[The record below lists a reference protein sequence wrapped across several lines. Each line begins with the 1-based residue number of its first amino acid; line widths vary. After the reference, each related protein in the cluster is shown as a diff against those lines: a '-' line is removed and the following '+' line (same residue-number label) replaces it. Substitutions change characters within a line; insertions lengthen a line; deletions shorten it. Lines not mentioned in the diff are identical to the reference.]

1 MGQKWAIWPILGVF
15 CLFCP
20 CLGLNISESSIPMGK
35 IFWKLINTRQG
46 SLKNANRPRLDEM
59 GGSYGAKTPKN
70 VEKGR
75 LLQLRGSILR
85 ELVKIKKFP
94 LTNFEPRTK
103 AIHPCIICPGYHATL
118 SSAQDRCLY
127 VLLRKHPPAS
137 RQPLRS
143 IYI

>member
-1 MGQKWAIWPILGVF
+1 
-15 CLFCP
+15 
-20 CLGLNISESSIPMGK
+20 
-35 IFWKLINTRQG
+35 
-46 SLKNANRPRLDEM
+46 M

-94 LTNFEPRTK
+94 LTNFEPRTN
-103 AIHPCIICPGYHATL
+103 AIHPCIIRPGYHATL
-118 SSAQDRCLY
+118 SYPQDPPVN